1 MRCQPLL
8 LFLCLHVAWAAEPR
22 AAAVPVKALAPRGPA
37 TVSTLLPEEI
47 TPLSAYAEGSDSRLA
62 LFITDP
68 DCRWLPLVHGLKTIG
83 IPIQVVRDVASAAKH
98 KVILAYPYLP
108 PSVLDELQEFV
119 EQGGTL
125 VVVGEYHRLFQPLLG
140 VDEGR
145 DRPRRKLDF
154 DPAGI
159 AQLGLVDPEALHLRL
174 GLSDS
179 LSLSGT
185 GWSKLAPGAER
196 LASYEDGKAA
206 LVRHRVDQ
214 GQTYVFGFNLGTI
227 LYRGQSGRD
236 EWFARAYDNVFE
248 PTSDVFLCLL
258 AKIYQEHNPT
268 AVLCGTVPEG
278 KPLAILLTHDV
289 DYTKSVGYALAFAEF
304 ERGLGVPATYFLQT
318 KYVKDDL
325 DAAFLD
331 EGALATMHKIA
342 AMGHEVASHSVS
354 HTPVFASLPMGD
366 GQERFPEY
374 HPSVQNKKLTLG
386 ATILGELRVSKYL
399 IETMLPERPVLAF
412 RPGYL
417 GNPPALP
424 QALQA
429 TGYRYVSSLTAS
441 NVLTH
446 LPYQQNRDRRA
457 SQELPV
463 YEFPISMSDGNTDD
477 FTERLPAAQTI
488 GEKLARYGGAYVLLI
503 HPNNLEDKFRFL
515 QGFVKPWVGKAW
527 FGTLGGFGQWWETR
541 DHTGVDVTLQGDQAI
556 VRLSFPAPIS
566 GLSLLVPKA
575 WTQPSLSQGS
585 VTAFKPG
592 EVIVSAPQGTVTL
605 TMKGAAPAQ

>member
-1 MRCQPLL
+1 MRCQPYL
-8 LFLCLHVAWAAEPR
+8 LFLCLQAAWATAQAPATPLR
-22 AAAVPVKALAPRGPA
+22 PLAPPGPA
-37 TVSTLLPEEI
+37 GVSTLAVEEA

-68 DCRWLPLVHGLKTIG
+68 DSRWLPLVHGLKTIG
-83 IPIQVVRDVASAAKH
+83 VPVQVVRDVASAVKH
-98 KVILAYPYLP
+98 KVVLAYPNLS
-108 PSVLDELQEFV
+108 PSVLDELEEFV

-125 VVVGEYHRLFQPLLG
+125 VAVGEYHRLFRPLLG
-140 VDEGR
+140 VDEGE
-145 DRPRRKLDF
+145 DRRRRRLDF

-159 AQLGLVDPEALHLRL
+159 AQLGLVDPEAMHLRL
-174 GLSDS
+174 GLTDE
-179 LSLSGT
+179 LSLAGT

-206 LVRHRVDQ
+206 LVRHRVGQ
-214 GQTYVFGFNLGTI
+214 GQTYVFGFNVGTI
-227 LYRGQSGRD
+227 FYRAQSGRD

-258 AKIYQEHNPT
+258 AKIYQERNPT

-289 DYTKSVGYALAFAEF
+289 DYARSVDYALTFAEF
-304 ERGLGVPATYFLQT
+304 ERNLGLPATYFLQT

-325 DAAFLD
+325 DTAFLD
-331 EGALATMHKIA
+331 EAAMATLRKIA
-342 AMGHEVASHSVS
+342 AMGHEVASHSVA
-354 HTPVFASLPMGD
+354 HTPVFATLPMGD

-374 HPSVQNKKLTLG
+374 HPSVKNKKLTLG
-386 ATILGELRVSKYL
+386 ATLLGELRVSKYL
-399 IETMLPERPVLAF
+399 IETMLPDRPVVAF

-417 GNPPALP
+417 GNPPTLP

-463 YEFPISMSDGNTDD
+463 YEFAISMSDGNTDD
-477 FTERLPAAQTI
+477 FTERLPAAQAI

-515 QGFVKPWVGKAW
+515 QSFVKPWVGKAW

-541 DHTGVDVTLQGDQAI
+541 DHTGVDVVVDGDRAT
-556 VRLSFPAPIS
+556 VRLSAPAPLS
-566 GLSLLVPKA
+566 GLVLKVPQA
-575 WTQPSLSQGS
+575 WTQPTLSQGR
-585 VTAFKPG
+585 VTAFTPG
-592 EVIVSAPQGTVTL
+592 EVIVTAPKGVAIL
-605 TMKGAAPAQ
+605 SMKVATPAR